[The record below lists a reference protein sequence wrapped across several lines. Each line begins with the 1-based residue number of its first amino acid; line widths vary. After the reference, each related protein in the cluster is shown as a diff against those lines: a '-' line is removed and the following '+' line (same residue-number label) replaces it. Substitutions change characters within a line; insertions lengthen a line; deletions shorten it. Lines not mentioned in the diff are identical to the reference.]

1 MNFSQPYCYDFDR
14 TREYF
19 RLAATHKQWW
29 DSSTGWDARA
39 LKGYSSLAGG
49 YYVARLTVLAHLV
62 GLGRQAGV
70 LAVRVDRGEL
80 RGSAGG
86 VGGARG
92 GEKDHAGHAPA
103 LREPGRNIGG
113 YGKKDQNACGAL
125 AQGGPALGAT
135 GAEEPDGVIG

>member
-1 MNFSQPYCYDFDR
+1 MNFSQLYCYDFDR
-14 TREYF
+14 PGEYF
-19 RLAATHKQWW
+19 RLAATHNGGGIRLRGGMRGPGRG
-29 DSSTGWDARA
+29 TAT
-39 LKGYSSLAGG
+39 LASG

-92 GEKDHAGHAPA
+92 GEKDH
-103 LREPGRNIGG
+103 
-113 YGKKDQNACGAL
+113 
-125 AQGGPALGAT
+125 GAT
-135 GAEEPDGVIG
+135 PQRFGSQAEAMTEMEKRIRTPAGQWRREAWLLLLL